1 MGGSQLIDRQQ
12 SNSPQFQTLSKRD
25 KRRSLLAN
33 RLGDITKMFS
43 ENRDVN
49 YRSQL
54 QALQVDMNLIME
66 AVPYDKNT
74 LPDTRDK
81 IEALVQANMQK
92 TMMKGV
98 EPPLRAGKIF
108 AEFAQEV
115 NDAMEERDTSL
126 TTHMVCTEALWF

>member
-1 MGGSQLIDRQQ
+1 MGGSQVIDRQV
-12 SNSPQFQTLSKRD
+12 SNSPQFQALSKRD
-25 KRRSLLAN
+25 KRRSVLAN
-33 RLGDITKMFS
+33 RLGDMTKTFS
-43 ENRDVN
+43 EHRDVN

-74 LPDTRDK
+74 LPDNRDEV
-81 IEALVQANMQK
+81 EALVQANMRK

-115 NDAMEERDTSL
+115 NDAMEERDASL
-126 TTHMVCTEALWF
+126 TTHMVCTHAL